1 MAMFTGYFEVSVNF
15 NVENRR
21 EKFIILISILYVIY
35 SILIRSQFLLCFL
48 RELIMSILNKITMRK
63 MKIGVQGRREGG
75 RGNLPRAPY
84 LIGAP

>member
-1 MAMFTGYFEVSVNF
+1 MFTGYFEVSVNF

-75 RGNLPRAPY
+75 RGNLLRAPY